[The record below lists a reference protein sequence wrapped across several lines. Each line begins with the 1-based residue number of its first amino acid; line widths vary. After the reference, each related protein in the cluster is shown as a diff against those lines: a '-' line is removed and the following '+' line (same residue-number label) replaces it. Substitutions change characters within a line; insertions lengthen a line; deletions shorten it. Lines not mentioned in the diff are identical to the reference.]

1 MKLIPLLNSSLK
13 SDLITDFIETN
24 DAHVSYEY
32 DRTHEGTPD
41 EYIAS
46 FSKLGLQLV
55 FNEDQKLKTVFI
67 NLEQEEEIEP
77 ANLKNTEITEFS
89 SKKDASLYASQ
100 NKITTAE
107 GNAELFGIERD
118 WIRFEYNN
126 YSIHY
131 EFRDGVLGLVTL
143 QVKNA

>member
-1 MKLIPLLNSSLK
+1 MELLPLLNSSLK

-24 DAHVSYEY
+24 DAHISYEY
-32 DRTHEGTPD
+32 DRTHEGIAD

-46 FSKLGLQLV
+46 FPKLGLQLI
-55 FNEDQKLKTVFI
+55 FNEEQKLNTVFI
-67 NLEQEEEIEP
+67 HLEQEDEIEP
-77 ANLKNTEITEFS
+77 AKLKNTEITEFS
-89 SKKDASLYASQ
+89 SKNDASLYALQ
-100 NKITTAE
+100 NKIITAE
-107 GNAELFGIERD
+107 GNTELFGIERD